1 MVSGKYI
8 QNIMKG
14 TLKLTHL
21 SLGVKLLP
29 LQMRSK
35 ENLKQKM
42 TFTEWFLQETAKD
55 EDNIL
60 PPPLEPQLALNFL
73 REYILGEDWYSANP
87 VPTSQINSEVVDEIL
102 YKCSKRY
109 RKEVKEYRKQKGMK

>member
-1 MVSGKYI
+1 M
-8 QNIMKG
+8 
-14 TLKLTHL
+14 
-21 SLGVKLLP
+21 
-29 LQMRSK
+29 
-35 ENLKQKM
+35 KQKM
-42 TFTEWFLQETAKD
+42 TFTEWLLQETAKD

-87 VPTSQINSEVVDEIL
+87 VPTAQINTEVVEEIL

-109 RKEVKEYRKQKGMK
+109 RKEVKEYRKQRTCEMFSPK